1 VLFEQQLVE
10 KLGLFCEPKTREAVT
25 LKTLVISHIVKEKT
39 SIPEPMKPM
48 AMSMLEL
55 SLSFDAKTENFISD
69 EIMISSA
76 SESRVK
82 EPIFYNFMPIPEIDQ
97 VQVSRENVFATKTHD
112 GSEEVSTELKLGYG
126 SCITKKS
133 KLEPSLSFKAKPE
146 NSTTDETI
154 TSFASERREKEPIFY
169 NFIPIPE
176 VDQYQCSKEYV
187 FATKT
192 HDESEEVSTELKLGY
207 GTCIPQK
214 RKATENLVN
223 LSLSSTALGA
233 KRMKLN
239 SHEGPN
245 GVSLELKLGIDP
257 WVIKKRIKTSDIG
270 DLSRLLLPA
279 DLVKKHILP
288 LWNTERIEKIK
299 DGVGVGVWD
308 CDTKSEHQLLFK
320 QWASNGSYVL
330 IGKWTVEFV
339 KRRGL
344 KKDDEIGLYWD
355 QSNSRFSF
363 SILNWALSNRSSL

>member
-1 VLFEQQLVE
+1 
-10 KLGLFCEPKTREAVT
+10 
-25 LKTLVISHIVKEKT
+25 
-39 SIPEPMKPM
+39 MKPM

-82 EPIFYNFMPIPEIDQ
+82 EPIFSNFMPIPEIDQ

-112 GSEEVSTELKLGYG
+112 GSELRFQQNCISWVG
-126 SCITKKS
+126 SCITKK
-133 KLEPSLSFKAKPE
+133 K
-146 NSTTDETI
+146 
-154 TSFASERREKEPIFY
+154 
-169 NFIPIPE
+169 

-288 LWNTERIEKIK
+288 LWNAERIEKIK

-344 KKDDEIGLYWD
+344 EE
-355 QSNSRFSF
+355 R
-363 SILNWALSNRSSL
+363 

>member
-1 VLFEQQLVE
+1 MGDPLRSSKPSSYGVPFDQQLGE
-10 KLGLFCEPKTREAVT
+10 KLGLFYEPKTREAVT
-25 LKTLVISHIVKEKT
+25 LKPLVISHIVKEKT

-48 AMSMLEL
+48 AMSMEL
-55 SLSFDAKTENFISD
+55 SLSSDAKTENFISD

-82 EPIFYNFMPIPEIDQ
+82 EPIFSNFMPIPEIDQ
-97 VQVSRENVFATKTHD
+97 VQVSRENVFATKTH
-112 GSEEVSTELKLGYG
+112 ELKLGYG

-133 KLEPSLSFKAKPE
+133 KLEPSLSFEAKPE
-146 NSTTDETI
+146 NSTTDEI
-154 TSFASERREKEPIFY
+154 DEIISPFASERREKEPIFY

-288 LWNTERIEKIK
+288 LWNAERIEKIK

-308 CDTKSEHQLLFK
+308 CDTKC
-320 QWASNGSYVL
+320 
-330 IGKWTVEFV
+330 
-339 KRRGL
+339 R
-344 KKDDEIGLYWD
+344 WD
-355 QSNSRFSF
+355 FF
-363 SILNWALSNRSSL
+363 G